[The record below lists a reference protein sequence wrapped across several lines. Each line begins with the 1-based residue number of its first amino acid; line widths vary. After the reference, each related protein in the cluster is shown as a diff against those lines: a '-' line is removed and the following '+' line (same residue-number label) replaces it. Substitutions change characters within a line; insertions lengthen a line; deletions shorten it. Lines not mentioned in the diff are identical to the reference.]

1 MYLKRLDKVQVVR
14 GKSADK
20 GKIGEIKKV
29 FRDENRVI
37 VEGVNKIK
45 KHVKPSSNG
54 NQGGVVEM
62 EAPIDASNV
71 MLLDPKT
78 NKPTRI
84 KIEIQEVKKD
94 GKPVID
100 EKGKPLTK
108 KIRIAKKSGEPID
121 KA

>member
-20 GKIGEIKKV
+20 GKIGTIEKVLIK
-29 FRDENRVI
+29 ENRVI
-37 VEGVNKIK
+37 VKGVNMVK
-45 KHVKPSSNG
+45 KHLKPSSTG
-54 NQGGVVEM
+54 SQGGVIET

-84 KIEIQEVKKD
+84 KMEIRD
-94 GKPVID
+94 G
-100 EKGKPLTK
+100 K

-121 KA
+121 NSKVKKEGESD

>member
-20 GKIGEIKKV
+20 GKVGAIKKIYK
-29 FRDENRVI
+29 RENRIV
-37 VEGVNKIK
+37 VEGVNMVK
-45 KHVKPSSNG
+45 KHVKPSSTG

-84 KIEIQEVKKD
+84 RTEIQEVKKD

-100 EKGKPLTK
+100 EKGKPVTK
-108 KIRIAKKSGEPID
+108 KVRVAKKSGEPID
-121 KA
+121 KV